1 MKIRLSMAGG
11 LLAALAAD
19 AADLSRDDLA
29 KKLQAL
35 EKAPA
40 PTKLAPGAMCY
51 KPAGLAPRVEFVC
64 PKCGEKTLYV
74 RGTGT
79 EAISAMRN
87 AATYRRQVKEIQ
99 GLGLPCTLDESAF
112 CQKCGKDAPE
122 KVFAL
127 EIAWPGR
134 PIHRATLGDRDDL
147 LLVLAFLQG
156 KDRYDAG
163 PGGEKALKESLPRIY
178 ELLGIEAPKPAEG
191 KKP

>member
-1 MKIRLSMAGG
+1 MKIPLTMAGS
-11 LLAALAAD
+11 LLAAMAAE
-19 AADLSRDDLA
+19 AAEVSRDDLA

-51 KPAGLAPRVEFVC
+51 KPAGMAPRIDFVC

-74 RGTGT
+74 RGTGS
-79 EAISAMRN
+79 EAMAAMHN
-87 AATYRRQVKEIQ
+87 AATYRRQIKEIQ
-99 GLGLPCTLDESAF
+99 GLGLPCTLDETAF
-112 CQKCGKDAPE
+112 CQKCGKEAQE
-122 KVFAL
+122 KAFVL

-134 PIHRATLGDRDDL
+134 PAHRAILENSDDL

-163 PGGEKALKESLPRIY
+163 PSGEKALKESLPRIY
-178 ELLGIEAPKPAEG
+178 KLLGIEAPKPAEE